1 MHGIRGKGFDKMI
14 VNMIEGLIKDNKI
27 NKLKD

>member
-1 MHGIRGKGFDKMI
+1 MVMFGGKGFDKMI
-14 VNMIEGLIKDNKI
+14 VNMIEGLIKDNTI